1 MLAQMLMANRAAAV
15 VVRIELTRTTERRI
29 RSFISLPAFY
39 RKIIQHQYT
48 ITSPSET
55 GYFFRVFPVLR
66 KNLRFQTAHSEFTTI
81 GSFFV
86 FGGIFCDI
94 TGLPKRKRGG
104 GAMRV
109 GILSS
114 LTTFTER
121 FKTALENLHP
131 ERYQILFF
139 STIRQAETAANDH
152 QIDVLLCDSRLYPT
166 DGWDLSCPLILLVEK
181 RNEEKTEGSLSYVCR
196 YRNIRDWDGIL
207 QSSQNQNKICPAPE
221 PETKKPIVLFT
232 SAAGG
237 TGTTTAAI
245 AFSMYCAKKKWK
257 PVYLNFEP
265 ICGSRPFFPGEGLY
279 GLDECLSSIRSGHCD
294 FHILMKQALLQDLS
308 GVKYLEPCR
317 VPQDMLSITGEE
329 IVELCSC
336 LRKESQVGSLIL
348 DVHLD
353 ASMNIVL
360 PALTSQKIVLV
371 TNGERIANEKTE
383 EWLKILPAITNMS
396 PIEVQEKT
404 VLLYNRYRQSSGQV
418 LTDVSLGKLGG
429 INLRKEDEPELLAE
443 TLSKLE
449 PFERLGEQLY
459 V

>member
-1 MLAQMLMANRAAAV
+1 
-15 VVRIELTRTTERRI
+15 
-29 RSFISLPAFY
+29 
-39 RKIIQHQYT
+39 
-48 ITSPSET
+48 
-55 GYFFRVFPVLR
+55 
-66 KNLRFQTAHSEFTTI
+66 
-81 GSFFV
+81 
-86 FGGIFCDI
+86 
-94 TGLPKRKRGG
+94 
-104 GAMRV
+104 MRV
-109 GILSS
+109 GIWSGLAA
-114 LTTFTER
+114 FTER
-121 FKTALENLHP
+121 FTTALENLHP
-131 ERYQILFF
+131 GKYQIIPF
-139 STIRQAETAANDH
+139 SNDQQAKTAAENH
-152 QIDVLLCDSRLYPT
+152 QIDVLLCDSRLYKTEGP
-166 DGWDLSCPLILLVEK
+166 DFSCPLILLVEK
-181 RNEEKTEGSLSYVCR
+181 RTEEKSEGSLSYVCR

-207 QSSQNQNKICPAPE
+207 QSSQNKICPAPG
-221 PETKKPIVLFT
+221 PGKKKPVVLFT

-245 AFSMYCAKKKWK
+245 AFSMYCAKKKRK

-265 ICGSRPFFPGEGLY
+265 ICGSRLFFPGDGLY

-294 FHILMKQALLQDLS
+294 FHVLMKQALLQDWS
-308 GVKYLEPCR
+308 GVKYLQPCR

-329 IVELCSC
+329 IVELCRH
-336 LRKESQVGSLIL
+336 LQEESQVGSIIL

-371 TNGERIANEKTE
+371 SNGERIANKKTE

-404 VLLYNRYRQSSGQV
+404 VLLYNRYRQNSGQV
-418 LTDVSLGKLGG
+418 LKDVPIGRLGG
-429 INLRKEDEPELLAE
+429 INLRKEDEPEILAE